1 MDNCKANKCIE
12 CTVTQ
17 CANHCST
24 SNYCALD
31 CIRVGT
37 HENNPSM
44 DQCTYC
50 QSFRKC
56 YRRLQKKH
64 ARGAAAGVFFM
75 TAISF

>member
-37 HENNPSM
+37 HENICPMARTPDGKSPG
-44 DQCTYC
+44 
-50 QSFRKC
+50 KG
-56 YRRLQKKH
+56 YRGFQKSPP
-64 ARGAAAGVFFM
+64 GGPAAGVFFM